1 MQERRTENRP
11 MSEINVTPMVDVILV
26 LLIIFMVTAP
36 MMQQGIDVDL
46 PQTTSQPIAGQE
58 ERLVITINAK
68 REIFINQEKVDPLL
82 LRRRLE
88 RTAAAK
94 LNQEVLLR
102 ADRGVPYGFVVQ
114 TMAEIKN
121 AGIEKLGMVTQ
132 PLEERGNENFSKH

>member
-1 MQERRTENRP
+1 
-11 MSEINVTPMVDVILV
+11 MSDINVTPLVDVILV

-46 PQTTSQPIAGQE
+46 PQTTSQPIEGQE

-68 REIFINQEKVDPLL
+68 REVFVNQEKVDPLL

-94 LNQEVLLR
+94 LNKEVLLR
-102 ADRGVPYGFVVQ
+102 ADRSVPYGFVVQ

-121 AGIEKLGMVTQ
+121 AGIEKLGMVTE
-132 PLEERGNENFSKH
+132 PFEVRR

>member
-1 MQERRTENRP
+1 MQGSRSENRA
-11 MSEINVTPMVDVILV
+11 MSDINVTPLVDVMLV

-36 MMQQGIDVDL
+36 MMQQGIDVNL
-46 PQTTSQPIAGQE
+46 PQTASQPVAGQE
-58 ERLVITINAK
+58 ERLVITINA
-68 REIFINQEKVDPLL
+68 RQEVFINQEKISPLL

-88 RTAAAK
+88 QSAIDK

-121 AGIEKLGMVTQ
+121 AGIEKLGMITE
-132 PLEERGNENFSKH
+132 PLEERR

>member
-1 MQERRTENRP
+1 
-11 MSEINVTPMVDVILV
+11 MSDINVTPLVDVILV

-46 PQTTSQPIAGQE
+46 PQTTSQPIEGQE

-68 REIFINQEKVDPLL
+68 REVFVNQEKVDPLL

-94 LNQEVLLR
+94 LNKEVLLR
-102 ADRGVPYGFVVQ
+102 ADRSVPYGFVVQ

-121 AGIEKLGMVTQ
+121 AGIEKLGMVTE
-132 PLEERGNENFSKH
+132 PFEIRR

>member
-1 MQERRTENRP
+1 MQEPRSENRA

-46 PQTTSQPIAGQE
+46 PQTTSRPIEGQE

-68 REIFINQEKVDPLL
+68 REVFINREKVDPLL

-102 ADRGVPYGFVVQ
+102 ADSSVPYGFVVQ

-132 PLEERGNENFSKH
+132 PLEERR

>member
-1 MQERRTENRP
+1 MQESRSENRS
-11 MSEINVTPMVDVILV
+11 MSEINVTPLVDVMLV

-46 PQTTSQPIAGQE
+46 PQTTSQPVEAQE
-58 ERLVITINAK
+58 ERLIITIKAN
-68 REIFINQEKVDPLL
+68 REIFINQEKVDPRL

-88 RTAAAK
+88 RTTAAR

-102 ADRGVPYGFVVQ
+102 ADRSVPYGFVVQ

-132 PLEERGNENFSKH
+132 PLEEKR